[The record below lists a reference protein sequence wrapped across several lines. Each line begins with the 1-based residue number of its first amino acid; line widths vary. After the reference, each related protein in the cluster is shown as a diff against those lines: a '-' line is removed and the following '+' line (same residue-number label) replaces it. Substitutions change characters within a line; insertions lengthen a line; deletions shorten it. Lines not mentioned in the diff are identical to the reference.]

1 MKRLVLVAVALV
13 LLAFQASA
21 QFSAGIIGG
30 LSFSEARFA
39 QIDASTPA
47 TCNFGVTC
55 NVDLPQGFSIQ
66 PSVVFAKKSAY
77 MKKEWALAMSYV
89 ELPVSFQWGPD
100 LLIFRPFVDVTPF
113 VGHLLHNNVDTI
125 IDGKLYVSAQGR
137 SGRQTIEYGV
147 GVGGGIDIWKLRL
160 IARYNWNMGS
170 AFTGEP
176 SADLGRVDIKDHFK
190 GLTLC
195 LSIFLF

>member
-1 MKRLVLVAVALV
+1 
-13 LLAFQASA
+13 
-21 QFSAGIIGG
+21 
-30 LSFSEARFA
+30 
-39 QIDASTPA
+39 
-47 TCNFGVTC
+47 
-55 NVDLPQGFSIQ
+55 
-66 PSVVFAKKSAY
+66 

-125 IDGKLYVSAQGR
+125 IDGHLYGSAQGR

-160 IARYNWNMGS
+160 IARYNWNW
-170 AFTGEP
+170 
-176 SADLGRVDIKDHFK
+176 R
-190 GLTLC
+190 
-195 LSIFLF
+195 